1 MSQCRR
7 EKVERASS
15 LKRKYIVL
23 RVSVTVSQCRTEKVE
38 RAPSLKMKYI
48 VLRVSVTVSV
58 SQRKSKES
66 SISGNEIFPLAE
78 KKPRELLV
86 SLVLL
91 VVF

>member
-7 EKVERASS
+7 EKVERTPS
-15 LKRKYIVL
+15 LEMKYLLL

-38 RAPSLKMKYI
+38 RALKTKYI